1 MFIFLA
7 NIIDIWRGLGSQAD
21 SPNLSP
27 GLTSAEKSAPTL
39 FTFSVCLP
47 AGPGLVNLLPWF
59 QLRGLSRDT
68 PCLRCVVVGV
78 GVILL
83 LYPAQPQPQREIYN
97 KSESSLSQLG
107 N

>member
-59 QLRGLSRDT
+59 QLRGLRRDT

-78 GVILL
+78 GVMFNVE
-83 LYPAQPQPQREIYN
+83 LYLAQLSDLTQRNLQQI
-97 KSESSLSQLG
+97 
-107 N
+107 